1 MHTNAR
7 NYLVIVAMAFA
18 VPARAGVLHD
28 LASDVAA
35 KLDAIRA
42 AHAVPPAPVPVAV
55 KWKPIRIASE
65 ELGAPLVALVAGDL
79 RGDGRDELY
88 AVTTREV
95 VAFGFAAHRLKE
107 LGRVTFVGEPAV
119 PASRDP
125 VGAAVIAGRVLF
137 ASSSAYAHGVK
148 VSWHG
153 KQLVAELGDTGM
165 ELCAGEH
172 AVLVPGRD
180 YFGDD
185 KNGYYGVRC
194 RELADHAG
202 TPQRARALLGM
213 TGKLEIT
220 VDAAHYTFPKVG
232 TAFELAD
239 LDRDGKPELVYASA
253 SAPGEPDELR
263 AVTLGEDEN
272 KTKWKK
278 AFTAGGVAGI
288 AVGDFD
294 GAPAAI
300 AAVRLVGSTR
310 VDVWRLN

>member
-1 MHTNAR
+1 MSTATK
-7 NYLVIVAMAFA
+7 LVVVLGVMVA
-18 VPARAGVLHD
+18 VPARAGGVLHD

-35 KLDAIRA
+35 KLEAIRA
-42 AHAVPPAPVPVAV
+42 AHAPKVAVPVAV
-55 KWKPIRIASE
+55 KWKPVRLASE

-79 RGDGRDELY
+79 RGDAREELY
-88 AVTTREV
+88 AVTTHEV
-95 VAFGFAAHRLKE
+95 IAFGVVEHRLKE
-107 LGRVTFVGEPAV
+107 LSRVAFLGDVAI

-125 VGAAVIAGRVLF
+125 VGAAVIEGRVLL
-137 ASSSAYAHGVK
+137 ASSSAYARGVK

-153 KQLVAELGDTGM
+153 KQLVAELGDAGV
-165 ELCAGEH
+165 ELCAGER

-185 KNGYYGVRC
+185 KNGYYRVRC
-194 RELADHAG
+194 RELADSAG
-202 TPQRARALLGM
+202 KPQRARALLGM
-213 TGKLEIT
+213 TGKLDVT
-220 VDAAHYTFPKVG
+220 VDDARYAFAKVG

-253 SAPGEPDELR
+253 SAPGEPDEVR
-263 AVTLGEDEN
+263 AVTLGDDDK

-294 GAPAAI
+294 GAPAVI

-310 VDVWRLN
+310 VDFWRLN

>member
-1 MHTNAR
+1 MT
-7 NYLVIVAMAFA
+7 FA
-18 VPARAGVLHD
+18 VPARAGGVLHD
-28 LASDVAA
+28 LASEVAA
-35 KLDAIRA
+35 KLEVI
-42 AHAVPPAPVPVAV
+42 HASQVVATPVPVPVAV
-55 KWKPIRIASE
+55 KWKPTRIASE

-95 VAFGFAAHRLKE
+95 IAFGFAEHRIRE
-107 LGRVTFVGEPAV
+107 LGRVGFVGEPAV

-137 ASSSAYAHGVK
+137 ASSSAYARGVK

-153 KQLVAELGDTGM
+153 KQLVAELGETGM
-165 ELCAGEH
+165 ELCSGERAMLVAG
-172 AVLVPGRD
+172 RN

-185 KNGYYGVRC
+185 NNGYYRVRC
-194 RELADHAG
+194 RELADSAG
-202 TPQRARALLGM
+202 TLHRTRAVLGL
-213 TGKLEIT
+213 TGKLEVT
-220 VDAAHYTFPKVG
+220 VDAAARYVVAKAG

-253 SAPGEPDELR
+253 SAPGEPDEVR
-263 AVTLGEDEN
+263 AVTLGEDEK

-294 GAPAAI
+294 GAPTVI